1 MTLERVKPP
10 NVLFYFMNSTT
21 KPSYY
26 QVGGSLTNN
35 APNYVKRQADD
46 DLYNRL
52 KAGEFCYVLNSR
64 QMGKSSLQVRT
75 IQRLT
80 NEGIACAAIDIS
92 EIGNRG
98 VTPEQWYA
106 GLLRILENNFNLS
119 DIVNVRTW
127 WRDRNFLT
135 PVQRLSE
142 FIETVL
148 LPNISRNIVIF
159 IDEIDS
165 ILALDFPADDFLA
178 LIRSCYNKRANNSEF
193 DRLTWALLG
202 VASPT
207 DLCREQNASSNTPF
221 NIGKAIELTG
231 FDETEAQPLAAGLA
245 DLTDSSQEVLRE
257 VLYWTGGQ
265 PFLTQK
271 LCKLLLENPQLM
283 PNLPPPAPPCQG
295 GEKEPGAPC
304 QGGEN
309 PAAPCQGGENPA
321 APCQGGEK
329 DSAAPCQGG
338 EKDQINTSKEW
349 VEKVVRLK
357 IVENWE
363 TQDVPEHLSTIR
375 DRLFKENQR
384 IVRRLGLYQQI
395 LEQAEIVPDG
405 SAEQMELRLSGLIV
419 KRGEKLTISNPIYE
433 AVFNKELIEQKL
445 EKLSPYSEAIKLW
458 LNSSCEDDSQLLR
471 GDDLQSALV
480 WAAGK
485 SLRNEDF
492 QFLTASQKVILSE
505 QNQLLHLATLETK
518 KAVCDAG
525 KALMEAESAKQK
537 AKQWIGIGSAV
548 LAASLVGAIG
558 FSTLAYQRF
567 RLAQASIEIE
577 QNGSDALLLAVSQK
591 TENSEALS
599 EALLRAIASGK
610 KLKTLVENKHKL
622 EQYPATRPL
631 LALQIILDKISETQQ
646 INTSS
651 FPKKTINWQAHKGAV
666 TSVTFSPNRQI
677 LATGGIDDRVR
688 IWNLSG
694 QKIAEWKALQQSVN
708 MVNFSPNGDFLAT
721 AGRDSTVK
729 LWNLSGKNISQLKG
743 IKGSVTSISFS
754 PEGKLLAAAGIDS
767 NAAIWKLS
775 KLPKL
780 ISSSVQ
786 IPGHKGLVRS
796 VNFSPRGDFL
806 TTLDGQST
814 VRIWSL
820 SGKLKKILPLQAIGI
835 SFSPAPHQYRFAT
848 VTLNGK
854 VGLWN
859 LSEKALVKEFQT
871 LHFDAKSISF
881 SPDGERL
888 ATVGIDKTVRLW
900 NLAGR
905 QVAQFEFEENVVSVS
920 WSGDGKQIAVAG
932 SNGTVWLRQVEGLEE
947 LLKQSC
953 NFFIS
958 QPKYFTRFSTLCK

>member
-1 MTLERVKPP
+1 MD
-10 NVLFYFMNSTT
+10 YTT

-46 DLYNRL
+46 DLYNGL

-75 IQRLT
+75 IQRLR

-148 LPNISRNIVIF
+148 LPNISSNIVIF

-245 DLTDSSQEVLRE
+245 EFTDSPNQVLRE

-271 LCKLLLENPQLM
+271 LCKLLLENAELI
-283 PNLPPPAPPCQG
+283 PNLPQG
-295 GEKEPGAPC
+295 GHGGTAPTF
-304 QGGEN
+304 GGKDTIQN
-309 PAAPCQGGENPA
+309 PQ
-321 APCQGGEK
+321 
-329 DSAAPCQGG
+329 
-338 EKDQINTSKEW
+338 EW

-363 TQDVPEHLSTIR
+363 SQDVPEHLSTIR

-395 LEQAEIVPDG
+395 LEQTEIVPDG

-433 AVFNKELIEQKL
+433 AVFNKKLIEEKL
-445 EKLSPYSEAIKLW
+445 EKLSPYSEAIKVW

-492 QFLTASQKVILSE
+492 QFLTASQKVILSD

-518 KAVCDAG
+518 KAVCDAE
-525 KALMEAESAKQK
+525 KALSEADSAKQK

-548 LAASLVGAIG
+548 LAASLLAAIG

-567 RLAQASIEIE
+567 KLAQASIEIE

-591 TENSEALS
+591 TENTEALS

-610 KLKTLVENKHKL
+610 KLRTLVQNKPKL

-646 INTSS
+646 IKASLSPPRKIT
-651 FPKKTINWQAHKGAV
+651 WQAHKNAV
-666 TSVTFSPNRQI
+666 TSVNFSPNRQI
-677 LATGGIDDRVR
+677 LATAGIDDRVR
-688 IWNLSG
+688 IWNFSG
-694 QKIAEWKALQQSVN
+694 QKIAEWKAFQQSVN
-708 MVNFSPNGDFLAT
+708 MVNFSPNGKFLAT

-729 LWNLSGKNISQLKG
+729 IWNLSGKNIATLKG

-767 NAAIWKLS
+767 YAAIWQLS
-775 KLPKL
+775 KQPQLVSPSQKL
-780 ISSSVQ
+780 
-786 IPGHKGLVRS
+786 PGHNGLVRS
-796 VNFSPRGDFL
+796 VNFSPNGDFI
-806 TTLDGQST
+806 TTLDGKST
-814 VRIWSL
+814 VRLWNL
-820 SGKLKKILPLQAIGI
+820 SGKLKKTLPIQAIGI
-835 SFSPAPHQYRFAT
+835 SFTPAQHQYRFAT

-859 LSEKALVKEFQT
+859 LSEKELVKEFQT

-920 WSGDGKQIAVAG
+920 WSRDGKQIAVAG

-953 NFFIS
+953 NFFAT
-958 QPKYFTRFSTLCK
+958 QPKYFTRVSTICK

>member
-1 MTLERVKPP
+1 MCSSGLNRRSSLYSSGF
-10 NVLFYFMNSTT
+10 NRRIIYMNFTA

-46 DLYNRL
+46 DFYNGL

-75 IQRLT
+75 IQRLRS
-80 NEGIACAAIDIS
+80 EGIACAAIDIS

-119 DIVNVRTW
+119 DVVNVRTW

-148 LPNISRNIVIF
+148 LANISTNIVIF

-207 DLCREQNASSNTPF
+207 DLCRDKNVSSNTPF

-245 DLTDSSQEVLRE
+245 EMTDKSGEVLRE

-271 LCKLLLENPQLM
+271 LCKLLFENS
-283 PNLPPPAPPCQG
+283 PPPAPPCQG
-295 GEKEPGAPC
+295 GE
-304 QGGEN
+304 QDRIQN
-309 PAAPCQGGENPA
+309 PR
-321 APCQGGEK
+321 
-329 DSAAPCQGG
+329 
-338 EKDQINTSKEW
+338 EW
-349 VEKVVRLK
+349 VEEVVRLK
-357 IVENWE
+357 IVESWE
-363 TQDVPEHLSTIR
+363 SQDVPEHLSTIR
-375 DRLFKENQR
+375 DRLFRENQR
-384 IVRRLGLYQQI
+384 IIRRLGFYQQI
-395 LEQAEIVPDG
+395 LEQVEIVPDG

-419 KRGEKLTISNPIYE
+419 KRRENLTISNPIYE
-433 AVFNKELIEQKL
+433 AVFNKELIAQKL
-445 EKLSPYSEAIKLW
+445 EKLSPYSEAIKVW
-458 LNSSCEDDSQLLR
+458 LNSNSQDDSQLLR

-480 WAAGK
+480 WAADK

-492 QFLTASQKVILSE
+492 QFLTASQKLILSD
-505 QNQLLHLATLETK
+505 QNQLLLSATLETK
-518 KAVCDAG
+518 KAVGDAA
-525 KALMEAESAKQK
+525 KALTEADAAKQK

-548 LAASLVGAIG
+548 LVGSLIGAIG

-567 RLAQASIEIE
+567 KLAQASIEIE

-599 EALLRAIASGK
+599 EALLKAIASGK
-610 KLKTLVENKHKL
+610 RLKTLVENKPHL

-631 LALQIILDKISETQQ
+631 LALQVILDKISKKQQ
-646 INTSS
+646 IRTSLL
-651 FPKKTINWQAHKGAV
+651 PKTKMNWQAHVGAV
-666 TSVTFSPNRQI
+666 TSATFSPTKQI
-677 LATGGIDDRVR
+677 LATAGIDDRVR
-688 IWNLSG
+688 IWNFSG
-694 QKIAEWKALQQSVN
+694 RKIADWKALQQSVN
-708 MVNFSPNGDFLAT
+708 MVSFSPDGKLLAT
-721 AGRDSTVK
+721 AGRDGTVK
-729 LWNLSGKNISQLKG
+729 FWNLLGKNIFQLKA
-743 IKGSVTSISFS
+743 IEGSVTSISFS
-754 PEGKLLAAAGIDS
+754 SEGKLFAAAGIDS
-767 NAAIWKLS
+767 NAAIWNLENLPKQILFS
-775 KLPKL
+775 VKLP
-780 ISSSVQ
+780 
-786 IPGHKGLVRS
+786 GHNGLVKS
-796 VNFSPRGDFL
+796 VNFSPSSNFL
-806 TTLDGQST
+806 TTLDGKST
-814 VRIWSL
+814 VRIWNI
-820 SGKLKKILPLQAIGI
+820 SGKLEKTLAVQAIGI
-835 SFSPAPHQYRFAT
+835 SFSPDKQQYRFAT

-859 LSEKALVKEFQT
+859 LSKQELVNEFET
-871 LHFDAKSISF
+871 LHLDAKSISF
-881 SPDGERL
+881 SPDGDRL

-905 QVAQFEFEENVVSVS
+905 QVAQFEFEENVVSVG

-932 SNGTVWLRQVEGLEE
+932 SNGTIWLRQVEGLAE

-953 NFFIS
+953 NFLGS
-958 QPKYFTRFSTLCK
+958 KPEYLSRVSTICR

>member
-1 MTLERVKPP
+1 
-10 NVLFYFMNSTT
+10 MNFTT

-46 DLYNRL
+46 DLYNGL

-75 IQRLT
+75 IQRLR

-148 LPNISRNIVIF
+148 LPNISSNIVIF

-245 DLTDSSQEVLRE
+245 ELTDSPNQVLRE

-271 LCKLLLENPQLM
+271 LCKLLLENPQLI

-295 GEKEPGAPC
+295 GEKDAATRDQRGEEDAATSC
-304 QGGEN
+304 QE
-309 PAAPCQGGENPA
+309 E
-321 APCQGGEK
+321 EK
-329 DSAAPCQGG
+329 D
-338 EKDQINTSKEW
+338 KINTSKEW

-395 LEQAEIVPDG
+395 LEQTEIIPDG

-419 KRGEKLTISNPIYE
+419 KRGEKLTISNPIYQ
-433 AVFNKELIEQKL
+433 AVFNKELIEEKL

-492 QFLTASQKVILSE
+492 QFLTASQKVILSD

-518 KAVCDAG
+518 KAVCDAE
-525 KALMEAESAKQK
+525 KAWSEADSAKQK

-548 LAASLVGAIG
+548 LAASLVAAIG

-567 RLAQASIEIE
+567 KLAQASIEIE

-591 TENSEALS
+591 TESTEALS

-610 KLKTLVENKHKL
+610 KLKTLVKNQPRL
-622 EQYPATRPL
+622 EQYPATIPL
-631 LALQIILDKISETQQ
+631 LALQVILDKISEKEQ
-646 INTSS
+646 IKPSS
-651 FPKKTINWQAHKGAV
+651 LPPQIKMKWQAHIGAV
-666 TSVTFSPNRQI
+666 TSVNFSPTHQV
-677 LATGGIDDRVR
+677 LVSAGIDDSVR
-688 IWNLSG
+688 IWNFSG
-694 QKIAEWKALQQSVN
+694 QKIVEWKAGQQSVN
-708 MVNFSPNGDFLAT
+708 MVNFSPNGKFLAT

-729 LWNLSGKNISQLKG
+729 IWNLSGKNISTFKG
-743 IKGSVTSISFS
+743 IQGSVTSISFS
-754 PEGKLLAAAGIDS
+754 PDGLLLAAAGIDS

-775 KLPKL
+775 KLPKS
-780 ISSSVQ
+780 ISSSVVKL
-786 IPGHKGLVRS
+786 PGHNGLVRS
-796 VNFSPRGDFL
+796 VNFSPNGDFI
-806 TTLDGQST
+806 TTLDGNST
-814 VRIWSL
+814 VRIWNL
-820 SGKLKKILPLQAIGI
+820 SGKLKKTLPLQAIGL
-835 SFSPAPHQYRFAT
+835 SFTAAPHQYRFAT

-859 LSEKALVKEFQT
+859 LSEKELVKEFQT
-871 LHFDAKSISF
+871 LHLDAKSISF

-920 WSGDGKQIAVAG
+920 WSRDGKQIAVAG

-953 NFFIS
+953 NFFTT
-958 QPKYFTRFSTLCK
+958 QPKYFTRVSTLCK

>member
-1 MTLERVKPP
+1 
-10 NVLFYFMNSTT
+10 MNANT

-46 DLYNRL
+46 DFYNGL

-75 IQRLT
+75 IQRLRRD
-80 NEGIACAAIDIS
+80 GIACAAIDIS

-148 LPNISRNIVIF
+148 LANISTNIVIF

-207 DLCREQNASSNTPF
+207 DLCRDRNISSNTPF
-221 NIGKAIELTG
+221 NIGRAIELTG

-245 DLTDSSQEVLRE
+245 ELTDRSGEVLKE

-271 LCKLLLENPQLM
+271 LCKLLFENAALIENP
-283 PNLPPPAPPCQG
+283 
-295 GEKEPGAPC
+295 K
-304 QGGEN
+304 
-309 PAAPCQGGENPA
+309 
-321 APCQGGEK
+321 
-329 DSAAPCQGG
+329 
-338 EKDQINTSKEW
+338 TW

-363 TQDVPEHLSTIR
+363 SQDVPEHLSTIR
-375 DRLFKENQR
+375 DRLFRENQR

-395 LEQAEIVPDG
+395 LEQVEIVPDG

-419 KRGEKLTISNPIYE
+419 KRRENLTISNPIYE
-433 AVFNKELIEQKL
+433 AVFNQKLIEQKL
-445 EKLSPYSEAIKLW
+445 EKLSPYSEAIKVW
-458 LNSSCEDDSQLLR
+458 LHSNSEDDSQLLR
-471 GDDLQSALV
+471 GEVLQSALV
-480 WAAGK
+480 WAADK

-492 QFLTASQKVILSE
+492 HFLTASQKLILSD
-505 QNQLLHLATLETK
+505 QNQLLLAATRETK
-518 KAVCDAG
+518 KAVGDAA
-525 KALMEAESAKQK
+525 KALTEANAAKQK

-548 LAASLVGAIG
+548 LVGSLIGAIG

-567 RLAQASIEIE
+567 KLAQASIEIE

-591 TENSEALS
+591 TENGETLS

-610 KLKTLVENKHKL
+610 RLKTLVENKPHL

-631 LALQIILDKISETQQ
+631 LALQVILDKITEKQQ
-646 INTSS
+646 IKASS
-651 FPKKTINWQAHKGAV
+651 LSQIKLNWQAHAGAV
-666 TSVTFSPNRQI
+666 TSVNFRPDSQI
-677 LATGGIDDRVR
+677 LATAGIDDRVR
-688 IWNLSG
+688 LWNFSG

-708 MVNFSPNGDFLAT
+708 MVSFSPDGKFLAT

-729 LWNLSGKNISQLKG
+729 LWNLSGKNIAKFKG
-743 IKGSVTSISFS
+743 IQGSVTSISFS
-754 PEGKLLAAAGIDS
+754 PEGKFLAVAGIDGS
-767 NAAIWKLS
+767 AAIWNLS
-775 KLPKL
+775 KLPKV
-780 ISSSVQ
+780 ISSSVKL
-786 IPGHKGLVRS
+786 PGHNGLVRS
-796 VNFSPRGDFL
+796 VNFSPSGDYL
-806 TTLDGQST
+806 TTLDGKST
-814 VRIWSL
+814 VRIWNL
-820 SGKLKKILPLQAIGI
+820 SGQLEKTLPVQAIGI
-835 SFSPAPHQYRFAT
+835 SFSPAQQQYRFAT

-859 LSEKALVKEFQT
+859 LSEKKLVSEFET
-871 LHFDAKSISF
+871 LHLDAKSISF

-905 QVAQFEFEENVVSVS
+905 QVAQFEFEENVVSVG
-920 WSGDGKQIAVAG
+920 WSRDGKQIAVAG

-953 NFFIS
+953 NFLS
-958 QPKYFTRFSTLCK
+958 SKPEYLSRVSTICK

>member
-1 MTLERVKPP
+1 
-10 NVLFYFMNSTT
+10 MNFTA

-46 DLYNRL
+46 DFYNGL

-75 IQRLT
+75 IQRLR
-80 NEGIACAAIDIS
+80 NEG
-92 EIGNRG
+92 
-98 VTPEQWYA
+98 PEQWYA

-148 LPNISRNIVIF
+148 LANISTNIVIF

-165 ILALDFPADDFLA
+165 ILALDFPADDFLS

-207 DLCREQNASSNTPF
+207 DLCRDKNLGSNTPF
-221 NIGKAIELTG
+221 NIGRAIELTG
-231 FDETEAQPLAAGLA
+231 FDETEAEPLAAGLA
-245 DLTDSSQEVLRE
+245 ELTDRSGEVLRE

-271 LCKLLLENPQLM
+271 LCKLLFENA
-283 PNLPPPAPPCQG
+283 PPPAPPCQG
-295 GEKEPGAPC
+295 GE
-304 QGGEN
+304 QDRIQN
-309 PAAPCQGGENPA
+309 PR
-321 APCQGGEK
+321 
-329 DSAAPCQGG
+329 
-338 EKDQINTSKEW
+338 EW

-363 TQDVPEHLSTIR
+363 SQDVPEHLSTIR
-375 DRLFKENQR
+375 DRLFRENQR
-384 IVRRLGLYQQI
+384 IIRRLGLYQQI
-395 LEQAEIVPDG
+395 LQQVETVADG

-419 KRGEKLTISNPIYE
+419 KRREKLTISNPIYQ
-433 AVFNKELIEQKL
+433 AVFNEDLIARKL
-445 EKLSPYSEAIKLW
+445 EKLSPYSEAIKVW
-458 LNSSCEDDSQLLR
+458 LNSNSQDDSQLLR

-480 WAAGK
+480 WAADK

-492 QFLTASQKVILSE
+492 QFLTASQKLILTD
-505 QNQLLHLATLETK
+505 QNQLLHSATLETQ
-518 KAVCDAG
+518 KAARDAET
-525 KALMEAESAKQK
+525 ALSEAGAAKQK

-548 LAASLVGAIG
+548 LAGSLIGAIG

-567 RLAQASIEIE
+567 KLAQASIEIE

-591 TENSEALS
+591 NENSEALS

-610 KLKTLVENKHKL
+610 NLRTLVENKQHL

-631 LALQIILDKISETQQ
+631 LALQVILDKISNKQQ
-646 INTSS
+646 IKAPSL
-651 FPKKTINWQAHKGAV
+651 PPRKMNWQAHTGAV
-666 TSVTFSPNRQI
+666 TSISFSRDGKT
-677 LATGGIDDRVR
+677 LATAGIDDRVR
-688 IWNLSG
+688 IWNFYG
-694 QKIAEWKALQQSVN
+694 QKVAEWKALQQSVN
-708 MVNFSPNGDFLAT
+708 MVSFSPDGKFLAT

-729 LWNLSGKNISQLKG
+729 FWNLSGKKISQLKG
-743 IKGSVTSISFS
+743 IEGSVNSISFS
-754 PEGKLLAAAGIDS
+754 PERKLFAAAGIDS
-767 NAAIWKLS
+767 SSVIWDLS
-775 KLPKL
+775 KPSKL
-780 ISSSVQ
+780 TSSSVKL
-786 IPGHKGLVRS
+786 PGHNGLVRN
-796 VNFSPRGDFL
+796 VNFSPSGNFL
-806 TTLDGQST
+806 TTLDGKST
-814 VRIWSL
+814 VRVWDL
-820 SGKLKKILPLQAIGI
+820 SGQLEKTLPVQVIGI
-835 SFSPAPHQYRFAT
+835 SFSPAQQQYRFAT

-859 LSEKALVKEFQT
+859 LSEKELVSEFET
-871 LHFDAKSISF
+871 LHLDAKSISF

-905 QVAQFEFEENVVSVS
+905 QVAQFEFEENVVSVG

-953 NFFIS
+953 DFLS
-958 QPKYFTRFSTLCK
+958 SKPEYLRRVSTICK

>member
-1 MTLERVKPP
+1 
-10 NVLFYFMNSTT
+10 MNFTT

-46 DLYNRL
+46 DLYNGL

-75 IQRLT
+75 IQRLR

-148 LPNISRNIVIF
+148 LPNIPSNIVIF

-245 DLTDSSQEVLRE
+245 EFTDSSHEVLRE

-283 PNLPPPAPPCQG
+283 PNLPPPA
-295 GEKEPGAPC
+295 APC
-304 QGGEN
+304 QGGK
-309 PAAPCQGGENPA
+309 
-321 APCQGGEK
+321 K
-329 DSAAPCQGG
+329 DR
-338 EKDQINTSKEW
+338 INTSKEW

-419 KRGEKLTISNPIYE
+419 KHGEKLTISNPIYE
-433 AVFNKELIEQKL
+433 AVFNQELIEEKL
-445 EKLSPYSEAIKLW
+445 EKLSPYSESIKLW
-458 LNSSCEDDSQLLR
+458 LNSRCEDNSQLLR

-492 QFLTASQKVILSE
+492 QFLTASQKVILSD
-505 QNQLLHLATLETK
+505 QNQLLRSATLETK
-518 KAVCDAG
+518 KAVCDAE
-525 KALMEAESAKQK
+525 KALSEADSAKQK

-548 LAASLVGAIG
+548 LAASLLVAIG

-567 RLAQASIEIE
+567 KLAQASIEIE

-610 KLKTLVENKHKL
+610 KLKTLVRNQHKL

-631 LALQIILDKISETQQ
+631 LALQIILDKISEAHEIKASLMPQRK
-646 INTSS
+646 ISW
-651 FPKKTINWQAHKGAV
+651 KGHKGAV
-666 TSVTFSPNRQI
+666 TSINFSPTREI
-677 LATGGIDDRVR
+677 LATAGIDDRVR
-688 IWNLSG
+688 IWNFSG

-708 MVNFSPNGDFLAT
+708 MVNFSPNGKFLAT

-729 LWNLSGKNISQLKG
+729 IWNLSGKNISTLKG

-754 PEGKLLAAAGIDS
+754 PEGKLLAGAGIDS
-767 NAAIWKLS
+767 YAAIWDLS
-775 KLPKL
+775 KLPQLVSPSVKL
-780 ISSSVQ
+780 
-786 IPGHKGLVRS
+786 PGHNGLVRS
-796 VNFSPRGDFL
+796 VNFSPSGNFL
-806 TTLDGQST
+806 TTLDGNSK
-814 VRIWSL
+814 VRIWDL
-820 SGKLKKILPLQAIGI
+820 SGKLEKTLPVQAIGL
-835 SFSPAPHQYRFAT
+835 SFTPAQHQYRFAT

-859 LSEKALVKEFQT
+859 LSEKELVKEFQT
-871 LHFDAKSISF
+871 LHLDAKSISF

-920 WSGDGKQIAVAG
+920 WSRDGKQIAIAG

-953 NFFIS
+953 NFFTT
-958 QPKYFTRFSTLCK
+958 QPKYFTRVSTICK

>member
-1 MTLERVKPP
+1 VGLRLTLERFKPP
-10 NVLFYFMNSTT
+10 NVIFYFMNFTT

-148 LPNISRNIVIF
+148 LPNISSNIVIF

-178 LIRSCYNKRANNSEF
+178 LIRSCYNKRANNSQF

-245 DLTDSSQEVLRE
+245 ELTDSSQEVLRE

-283 PNLPPPAPPCQG
+283 PNLPPPA
-295 GEKEPGAPC
+295 APC
-304 QGGEN
+304 QE
-309 PAAPCQGGENPA
+309 
-321 APCQGGEK
+321 GEK
-329 DSAAPCQGG
+329 D
-338 EKDQINTSKEW
+338 KINTSKEW

-419 KRGEKLTISNPIYE
+419 KRRERLTISNPIYE

-445 EKLSPYSEAIKLW
+445 EKLSPYSKAIKLW

-518 KAVCDAG
+518 KAVCDAQ

-631 LALQIILDKISETQQ
+631 LALQIILDKISETQP
-646 INTSS
+646 IKASS
-651 FPKKTINWQAHKGAV
+651 LPQTQINWQAHKGAV
-666 TSVTFSPNRQI
+666 TSVSFSPNRQI
-677 LATGGIDDRVR
+677 LATAGIDDRVR
-688 IWNLSG
+688 IWNFSG
-694 QKIAEWKALQQSVN
+694 EKIAEWKALQQSVN
-708 MVNFSPNGDFLAT
+708 MVNFSPNGKFLAT

-729 LWNLSGKNISQLKG
+729 LWDLSGKNFSQLKG
-743 IKGSVTSISFS
+743 IQGSVTSISFS

-780 ISSSVQ
+780 ILSSVQ

-814 VRIWSL
+814 VRIWNL

-835 SFSPAPHQYRFAT
+835 SFSPAAHQYRFAT

-859 LSEKALVKEFQT
+859 LSEKELVKEFQT

-958 QPKYFTRFSTLCK
+958 QPKYFTRIATLCK

>member
-1 MTLERVKPP
+1 LTLERFQPL
-10 NVLFYFMNSTT
+10 NVLFYFMNFTT

-75 IQRLT
+75 IQRLR

-148 LPNISRNIVIF
+148 LPNISSNIVIF

-178 LIRSCYNKRANNSEF
+178 LIRSCYNKRANNSQF
-193 DRLTWALLG
+193 DRLAWALLG

-245 DLTDSSQEVLRE
+245 ELIDSSHEVLRE

-295 GEKEPGAPC
+295 GEKEPGV
-304 QGGEN
+304 
-309 PAAPCQGGENPA
+309 
-321 APCQGGEK
+321 PCQGGEK
-329 DSAAPCQGG
+329 EPGVPCQGGEKEPAAPFQGG

-433 AVFNKELIEQKL
+433 AVFNKELIEDKL

-492 QFLTASQKVILSE
+492 QFLTASQKVILSD

-518 KAVCDAG
+518 KAVCDAE
-525 KALMEAESAKQK
+525 KALMEANSAKQK

-599 EALLRAIASGK
+599 EALLRALASGK

-631 LALQIILDKISETQQ
+631 LALQIILDKISKKQQ
-646 INTSS
+646 IKALSIPQTQ
-651 FPKKTINWQAHKGAV
+651 INWQAHKGAV
-666 TSVTFSPNRQI
+666 TSVSFSPNRQI
-677 LATGGIDDRVR
+677 LATAGIDDRVR

-708 MVNFSPNGDFLAT
+708 MVNFSPNGNFLAT

-743 IKGSVTSISFS
+743 IQGSVTSISFS

-767 NAAIWKLS
+767 YAAIWNLS

-786 IPGHKGLVRS
+786 IPGHNGVVRS

-814 VRIWSL
+814 VRIWNL

-958 QPKYFTRFSTLCK
+958 QPKYFTRVSTLCNYSLSQ

>member
-1 MTLERVKPP
+1 
-10 NVLFYFMNSTT
+10 MNFTA

-46 DLYNRL
+46 DFYNGL

-75 IQRLT
+75 IQRLR

-148 LPNISRNIVIF
+148 LANISTNIVIF

-207 DLCREQNASSNTPF
+207 DLCRDKNLASNTPF
-221 NIGKAIELTG
+221 NIGRAIELTG

-245 DLTDSSQEVLRE
+245 ELTDRSAEVLRE

-265 PFLTQK
+265 PFLSQK
-271 LCKLLLENPQLM
+271 LCKLLFENSALIQ
-283 PNLPPPAPPCQG
+283 
-295 GEKEPGAPC
+295 
-304 QGGEN
+304 N
-309 PAAPCQGGENPA
+309 P
-321 APCQGGEK
+321 
-329 DSAAPCQGG
+329 
-338 EKDQINTSKEW
+338 KEW
-349 VEKVVRLK
+349 VEEVVRLK

-363 TQDVPEHLSTIR
+363 SQDVPEHLSTIR
-375 DRLFKENQR
+375 DRLFRENQR

-395 LEQAEIVPDG
+395 LQQIEIVPDG

-419 KRGEKLTISNPIYE
+419 KCREKLTISNPIYQ
-433 AVFNKELIEQKL
+433 AVFNKDLIAKNL
-445 EKLSPYSEAIKLW
+445 EKLLPYSEAIKVW
-458 LNSSCEDDSQLLR
+458 LNSNSQDDSQLLR
-471 GDDLQSALV
+471 GEDLQSALV
-480 WAAGK
+480 WAADK

-492 QFLTASQKVILSE
+492 QFLTASQKLILSD
-505 QNQLLHLATLETK
+505 QNQLLLAAKLETQ
-518 KAVCDAG
+518 KATRDAET
-525 KALMEAESAKQK
+525 ALSEAGAAKQK
-537 AKQWIGIGSAV
+537 AQQWIGIGSAV
-548 LAASLVGAIG
+548 LAGSLIGAIG

-567 RLAQASIEIE
+567 KLAQASIEIE

-591 TENSEALS
+591 NESSEALS

-610 KLKTLVENKHKL
+610 KLRTLVENKQHL

-631 LALQIILDKISETQQ
+631 LALQVILDEISKKQQ
-646 INTSS
+646 IKAPSL
-651 FPKKTINWQAHKGAV
+651 PPRKMNWQAHTGAV
-666 TSVTFSPNRQI
+666 TSICFSPDGKI
-677 LATGGIDDRVR
+677 LATAGIDDRVR
-688 IWNLSG
+688 IWNFYG

-708 MVNFSPNGDFLAT
+708 MVSFSPDGKFLAT
-721 AGRDSTVK
+721 AGSDSTVK
-729 LWNLSGKNISQLKG
+729 FWNLSGKNISQLKG
-743 IKGSVTSISFS
+743 IEGSVNSISFS
-754 PEGKLLAAAGIDS
+754 PKEKLFAAAGIDS
-767 NAAIWKLS
+767 SSAIWNLS
-775 KLPKL
+775 KPSKL
-780 ISSSVQ
+780 ISSSVKL
-786 IPGHKGLVRS
+786 PGHNGLVRS
-796 VNFSPRGDFL
+796 VNFSPSGDFL
-806 TTLDGQST
+806 TTLDGKST
-814 VRIWSL
+814 VRVWDL
-820 SGKLKKILPLQAIGI
+820 SGQLEKTLPVQAIGI
-835 SFSPAPHQYRFAT
+835 SFSPDRQQYRFAT

-859 LSEKALVKEFQT
+859 LSAKELVSEFET
-871 LHFDAKSISF
+871 LHLDAKLISF

-905 QVAQFEFEENVVSVS
+905 PVAQFTFEENVVSVG

-953 NFFIS
+953 DFLS
-958 QPKYFTRFSTLCK
+958 SKPEYLRRVSTICK

>member
-1 MTLERVKPP
+1 
-10 NVLFYFMNSTT
+10 MNFTT
-21 KPSYY
+21 KASYY

-148 LPNISRNIVIF
+148 LPNISSNIVIF

-207 DLCREQNASSNTPF
+207 DLCREQNASTNTPF

-245 DLTDSSQEVLRE
+245 ELTDSSQEVLRE

-283 PNLPPPAPPCQG
+283 PNLPPPGQG
-295 GEKEPGAPC
+295 GEKEPGV
-304 QGGEN
+304 
-309 PAAPCQGGENPA
+309 
-321 APCQGGEK
+321 PCQGGEK
-329 DSAAPCQGG
+329 D
-338 EKDQINTSKEW
+338 KINTSKEW

-419 KRGEKLTISNPIYE
+419 KRGEKLTISNPIYQ
-433 AVFNKELIEQKL
+433 AVFNKELIEEKL

-492 QFLTASQKVILSE
+492 QFLTASQKVILSH

-518 KAVCDAG
+518 KAVCDAE

-631 LALQIILDKISETQQ
+631 LALQIILDKISQKQQ
-646 INTSS
+646 IKASS
-651 FPKKTINWQAHKGAV
+651 LPQTQINWQAHKGAV
-666 TSVTFSPNRQI
+666 TSVTFSQNRQI
-677 LATGGIDDRVR
+677 LATAGIDDKVR
-688 IWNLSG
+688 IWNFSG
-694 QKIAEWKALQQSVN
+694 QKIAEWKTLQQSVN
-708 MVNFSPNGDFLAT
+708 MVNFSPNGNFLAT

-729 LWNLSGKNISQLKG
+729 LWNLSGKHFSQ
-743 IKGSVTSISFS
+743 
-754 PEGKLLAAAGIDS
+754 
-767 NAAIWKLS
+767 
-775 KLPKL
+775 
-780 ISSSVQ
+780 
-786 IPGHKGLVRS
+786 
-796 VNFSPRGDFL
+796 
-806 TTLDGQST
+806 
-814 VRIWSL
+814 
-820 SGKLKKILPLQAIGI
+820 
-835 SFSPAPHQYRFAT
+835 
-848 VTLNGK
+848 
-854 VGLWN
+854 
-859 LSEKALVKEFQT
+859 
-871 LHFDAKSISF
+871 
-881 SPDGERL
+881 
-888 ATVGIDKTVRLW
+888 
-900 NLAGR
+900 
-905 QVAQFEFEENVVSVS
+905 
-920 WSGDGKQIAVAG
+920 
-932 SNGTVWLRQVEGLEE
+932 
-947 LLKQSC
+947 
-953 NFFIS
+953 
-958 QPKYFTRFSTLCK
+958 

>member
-1 MTLERVKPP
+1 M
-10 NVLFYFMNSTT
+10 STNP

-46 DLYNRL
+46 DFYNGL

-75 IQRLT
+75 IQRLRH
-80 NEGIACAAIDIS
+80 EGIACAAIDIS

-119 DIVNVRTW
+119 DVVNVRTW

-142 FIETVL
+142 FIETIL
-148 LPNISRNIVIF
+148 LANISTNIVIF

-165 ILALDFPADDFLA
+165 ILALDFPADDFFA

-202 VASPT
+202 VASPA

-221 NIGKAIELTG
+221 NIGRAIELTG

-245 DLTDSSQEVLRE
+245 EITDKSGEVLRE

-271 LCKLLLENPQLM
+271 LCKLLFENA
-283 PNLPPPAPPCQG
+283 PPPAPPCQG
-295 GEKEPGAPC
+295 GE
-304 QGGEN
+304 QYRIQN
-309 PAAPCQGGENPA
+309 PR
-321 APCQGGEK
+321 
-329 DSAAPCQGG
+329 
-338 EKDQINTSKEW
+338 EW
-349 VEKVVRLK
+349 VEEVVRLK

-363 TQDVPEHLSTIR
+363 SQDVPEHLSTIR
-375 DRLFKENQR
+375 DRLFRENQR
-384 IVRRLGLYQQI
+384 IIRRLGLYQQI
-395 LEQAEIVPDG
+395 LQQVEIVPDG
-405 SAEQMELRLSGLIV
+405 SAEQMELRLTGLIV
-419 KRGEKLTISNPIYE
+419 KRREKLTISNPIYE
-433 AVFNKELIEQKL
+433 AVFNQNLIAQKL
-445 EKLSPYSEAIKLW
+445 QKLSPYSEALKVW
-458 LNSSCEDDSQLLR
+458 LHSNSEDDSQLLR

-480 WAAGK
+480 WAADK

-492 QFLTASQKVILSE
+492 QFLTASQKLILSD
-505 QNQLLHLATLETK
+505 QNQLLLAATRETK
-518 KAVCDAG
+518 KAASDAET
-525 KALMEAESAKQK
+525 AWSEAGAAKQK

-567 RLAQASIEIE
+567 KLAQASIEIE

-591 TENSEALS
+591 NENGEALS

-610 KLKTLVENKHKL
+610 RLKTLVENKPHL

-631 LALQIILDKISETQQ
+631 LALQVIFDKISGKQQ
-646 INTSS
+646 TKASS
-651 FPKKTINWQAHKGAV
+651 ISPKKLKWQAHTGAV
-666 TSVTFSPNRQI
+666 TSVSFSPERQI
-677 LATGGIDDRVR
+677 LATAGIDDRVR
-688 IWNLSG
+688 IWNFSG
-694 QKIAEWKALQQSVN
+694 NKIAEWKALQQSVN
-708 MVNFSPNGDFLAT
+708 MVSFSPDGKFLAT
-721 AGRDSTVK
+721 AGRESTVK
-729 LWNLSGKNISQLKG
+729 LWNLSGKLISKFKG

-754 PEGKLLAAAGIDS
+754 SEGKWLAAAGIDGS
-767 NAAIWKLS
+767 AAICNLS
-775 KLPKL
+775 KLPKI
-780 ISSSVQ
+780 ISSSVKL
-786 IPGHKGLVRS
+786 PGHNGLVRS
-796 VNFSPRGDFL
+796 VNFSPKGEFL
-806 TTLDGQST
+806 TTLDSQST
-814 VRIWSL
+814 VRIWNL
-820 SGKLKKILPLQAIGI
+820 SGQQEKTLPVQAIGI
-835 SFSPAPHQYRFAT
+835 SFSPAPQQYRFAT

-859 LSEKALVKEFQT
+859 LSEKELVSEFET
-871 LHFDAKSISF
+871 LHLDAKSISF

-900 NLAGR
+900 NLTGR
-905 QVAQFEFEENVVSVS
+905 QVAQFEFEENVVSVG
-920 WSGDGKQIAVAG
+920 WSRDGKQIAVAG

-953 NFFIS
+953 NFLSS
-958 QPKYFTRFSTLCK
+958 QPEYLSRVSTICK

>member
-1 MTLERVKPP
+1 LTLERFKPP
-10 NVLFYFMNSTT
+10 NVLFYFMNFTT

-148 LPNISRNIVIF
+148 LPNISSNIVIF

-245 DLTDSSQEVLRE
+245 ELTDSSQEVLRE

-283 PNLPPPAPPCQG
+283 PNLPPPAPPCF
-295 GEKEPGAPC
+295 
-304 QGGEN
+304 
-309 PAAPCQGGENPA
+309 
-321 APCQGGEK
+321 
-329 DSAAPCQGG
+329 GG

-349 VEKVVRLK
+349 VEKVVRSK

-419 KRGEKLTISNPIYE
+419 KRREKLTISNPIYE

-518 KAVCDAG
+518 KAVCDAE
-525 KALMEAESAKQK
+525 KALREAESAKQK

-622 EQYPATRPL
+622 EEYPATRPL

-646 INTSS
+646 IKASS
-651 FPKKTINWQAHKGAV
+651 LPQSQIIWQAHKGAV
-666 TSVTFSPNRQI
+666 TSVSFSPNRQF
-677 LATGGIDDRVR
+677 LATAGIDDQVR
-688 IWNLSG
+688 IWNFSG

-767 NAAIWKLS
+767 NAAIWQLS

-814 VRIWSL
+814 VRIWNL

-835 SFSPAPHQYRFAT
+835 SFSPAPHQHRFAT

-958 QPKYFTRFSTLCK
+958 QPKYFTRVSTLCK

>member
-1 MTLERVKPP
+1 
-10 NVLFYFMNSTT
+10 MNFTA

-46 DLYNRL
+46 DFYNGL

-75 IQRLT
+75 IQRLRS
-80 NEGIACAAIDIS
+80 EGIACAAIDIS

-148 LPNISRNIVIF
+148 LANISTNIVIF

-207 DLCREQNASSNTPF
+207 DLCRDKNLGSNTPF
-221 NIGKAIELTG
+221 NIGMAIELTG
-231 FDETEAQPLAAGLA
+231 FDETEAEPLAAGLA
-245 DLTDSSQEVLRE
+245 ELTDRSAEVLRE

-271 LCKLLLENPQLM
+271 LCKLLFENA
-283 PNLPPPAPPCQG
+283 PPPAPPCQG
-295 GEKEPGAPC
+295 GEQERIQNPFENAPPPAPPC
-304 QGGEN
+304 QGGEQERVNN
-309 PAAPCQGGENPA
+309 P
-321 APCQGGEK
+321 
-329 DSAAPCQGG
+329 
-338 EKDQINTSKEW
+338 KEW
-349 VEKVVRLK
+349 VEEVVRLK

-363 TQDVPEHLSTIR
+363 SQDVPEHLSTIR
-375 DRLFKENQR
+375 DRLFRENQR

-395 LEQAEIVPDG
+395 LQQVEIVPDG

-419 KRGEKLTISNPIYE
+419 KRREKLTISNPIYQ
-433 AVFNKELIEQKL
+433 AVFNQDLIAKNL
-445 EKLSPYSEAIKLW
+445 EKLLPYSEAIKVW
-458 LNSSCEDDSQLLR
+458 LNSNSQDDSQLLR
-471 GDDLQSALV
+471 GEDLQSALV
-480 WAAGK
+480 WATDK

-492 QFLTASQKVILSE
+492 QFLTASQKLILSD
-505 QNQLLHLATLETK
+505 QNQLLLAAKLETQ
-518 KAVCDAG
+518 KAARDAAT
-525 KALMEAESAKQK
+525 ALSEAGAAKQK
-537 AKQWIGIGSAV
+537 AQQWIGIGSAV
-548 LAASLVGAIG
+548 LAGSLIGAIG

-567 RLAQASIEIE
+567 KLAQASIEIE

-591 TENSEALS
+591 NENSEALS
-599 EALLRAIASGK
+599 EALLRAVASGK
-610 KLKTLVENKHKL
+610 RLRTLVENKQHL

-631 LALQIILDKISETQQ
+631 VALQVILDKISKQQQ
-646 INTSS
+646 I
-651 FPKKTINWQAHKGAV
+651 KTPSLPPRKMNWQAHTGAV
-666 TSVTFSPNRQI
+666 TSICMSPDGKI
-677 LATGGIDDRVR
+677 LATAGIDGRVR
-688 IWNLSG
+688 IWNFYG
-694 QKIAEWKALQQSVN
+694 QKVAEWKALQQSVN
-708 MVNFSPNGDFLAT
+708 MVSFSPDGKFLAT
-721 AGRDSTVK
+721 AGSDSTVK
-729 LWNLSGKNISQLKG
+729 FWNLSGKKISQLKG
-743 IKGSVTSISFS
+743 IEGSVNSISFS
-754 PEGKLLAAAGIDS
+754 PTEKLFAAAGIDS
-767 NAAIWKLS
+767 SSAIWNLS
-775 KLPKL
+775 KLSQS
-780 ISSSVQ
+780 ISSSVKL
-786 IPGHKGLVRS
+786 PGHNGLVRS
-796 VNFSPRGDFL
+796 VNFSPSGDFL
-806 TTLDGQST
+806 TTLDGKST
-814 VRIWSL
+814 VRVWDL
-820 SGKLKKILPLQAIGI
+820 SGQLKKTLPVQAIGI
-835 SFSPAPHQYRFAT
+835 SFSPDEQQYRFAT

-859 LSEKALVKEFQT
+859 LSTKELVSEFET
-871 LHFDAKSISF
+871 LHLDAKLISF

-905 QVAQFEFEENVVSVS
+905 PVAQFTFEENVVSVG

-953 NFFIS
+953 DFLSS
-958 QPKYFTRFSTLCK
+958 QPEYLRRVSTICK

>member
-1 MTLERVKPP
+1 
-10 NVLFYFMNSTT
+10 MNFTT

-46 DLYNRL
+46 DLYNGL

-75 IQRLT
+75 IQRLR

-148 LPNISRNIVIF
+148 LPNISSNIVIF

-207 DLCREQNASSNTPF
+207 DLCREQNASTNTPF

-245 DLTDSSQEVLRE
+245 ELTDSPHEVLRE

-271 LCKLLLENPQLM
+271 LCKLLLENPQLI
-283 PNLPPPAPPCQG
+283 PNLPPPA
-295 GEKEPGAPC
+295 APC
-304 QGGEN
+304 QRGEKDA
-309 PAAPCQGGENPA
+309 AAPCQE
-321 APCQGGEK
+321 GEK
-329 DSAAPCQGG
+329 D
-338 EKDQINTSKEW
+338 KINTSKEW

-375 DRLFKENQR
+375 DRLFKENPR

-419 KRGEKLTISNPIYE
+419 KRREKLTISNPIYE

-445 EKLSPYSEAIKLW
+445 ENLSPYSEAIKLW
-458 LNSSCEDDSQLLR
+458 LNSNCEDDSQLLR

-492 QFLTASQKVILSE
+492 QFLTASQKVILSD
-505 QNQLLHLATLETK
+505 QNQLLHSATLETQ
-518 KAVCDAG
+518 KAVCDAE
-525 KALMEAESAKQK
+525 KALMEADSAKQK
-537 AKQWIGIGSAV
+537 AKHWIGIGSAV

-567 RLAQASIEIE
+567 KLAQASIEIE

-591 TENSEALS
+591 TANTEALS
-599 EALLRAIASGK
+599 EALLRAIASGE
-610 KLKTLVENKHKL
+610 KLKTLVKNKPRL
-622 EQYPATRPL
+622 EQYPATIPL
-631 LALQIILDKISETQQ
+631 LALQVILDRISEKPP
-646 INTSS
+646 INASS
-651 FPKKTINWQAHKGAV
+651 LSQRKMNWQAHTGAV
-666 TSVTFSPNRQI
+666 TSVNFSPNRKI
-677 LATGGIDDRVR
+677 LVTAGIDDRVR
-688 IWNLSG
+688 IWNLFG
-694 QKIAEWKALQQSVN
+694 QKILEWKALQQSVN
-708 MVNFSPNGDFLAT
+708 MVNFSPNGNFLAT

-729 LWNLSGKNISQLKG
+729 LWNLSGKNISKFKG
-743 IKGSVTSISFS
+743 LEGSVTSISFS

-767 NAAIWKLS
+767 NAAIWNLSKLS
-775 KLPKL
+775 KS
-780 ISSSVQ
+780 ISSSVKL
-786 IPGHKGLVRS
+786 PGHNGLVRT
-796 VNFSPRGDFL
+796 VTFSPSGNFI
-806 TTLDGQST
+806 TTLDGNST
-814 VRIWSL
+814 VRIWNL
-820 SGKLKKILPLQAIGI
+820 SGQLKKTLPLQAIGI
-835 SFSPAPHQYRFAT
+835 GFSPAQHQHRFAT

-859 LSEKALVKEFQT
+859 LSRKELVNEFQT
-871 LHFDAKSISF
+871 LHLDAKSISF

-920 WSGDGKQIAVAG
+920 WRRDGKQIAVAG

-953 NFFIS
+953 NFFTT
-958 QPKYFTRFSTLCK
+958 QPKYFRRVSTICK

>member
-1 MTLERVKPP
+1 
-10 NVLFYFMNSTT
+10 MNFTT

-46 DLYNRL
+46 DFYNGL

-75 IQRLT
+75 IQRLR

-119 DIVNVRTW
+119 DVVNVRTW
-127 WRDRNFLT
+127 WRDRTFLA

-148 LPNISRNIVIF
+148 LANISSNIVIF

-207 DLCREQNASSNTPF
+207 DLCRDKNASINTPF

-245 DLTDSSQEVLRE
+245 ELTDSSQEVLRE

-271 LCKLLLENPQLM
+271 LCKLLLENSQLI
-283 PNLPPPAPPCQG
+283 PNLPQGAHGGTAPTF
-295 GEKEPGAPC
+295 
-304 QGGEN
+304 
-309 PAAPCQGGENPA
+309 
-321 APCQGGEK
+321 GGEK
-329 DSAAPCQGG
+329 DKIYTA
-338 EKDQINTSKEW
+338 KEW

-363 TQDVPEHLSTIR
+363 AQDVPEHLSTIR
-375 DRLFKENQR
+375 DRLFRENQR
-384 IVRRLGLYQQI
+384 IVRRLGLYKQI
-395 LEQAEIVPDG
+395 LEQVEIVPDG
-405 SAEQMELRLSGLIV
+405 SPEQMELRLSGLIV
-419 KRGEKLTISNPIYE
+419 KHGDKLTLSNPIYQ
-433 AVFNKELIEQKL
+433 AVFNKFLIEKDL
-445 EKLSPYSEAIKLW
+445 EKLSPYSEAIKAW
-458 LNSSCEDDSQLLR
+458 LNSHCQDDSQLLR
-471 GDDLQSALV
+471 GDDLHSALS
-480 WAAGK
+480 WAADK

-492 QFLTASQKVILSE
+492 QFLTASQKLILSH
-505 QNQLLHLATLETK
+505 QNQLLHSAQIETQ
-518 KAVCDAG
+518 KAQVEAG
-525 KALMEAESAKQK
+525 YAKQK
-537 AKQWIGIGSAV
+537 AQQWIGIGSAV
-548 LAASLVGAIG
+548 LAASLVGAIC

-567 RLAQASIEIE
+567 KLAQASIEVE

-591 TENSEALS
+591 TANNPALR
-599 EALLRAIASGK
+599 EALLRAIAAGK
-610 KLKTLVENKHKL
+610 KLKTLVKNQPEL
-622 EQYPATRPL
+622 EQYPATIPL
-631 LALQIILDKISETQQ
+631 LALQVILDKISEKE
-646 INTSS
+646 SS
-651 FPKKTINWQAHKGAV
+651 LLQRKMTWQAHAGAV
-666 TSVTFSPNRQI
+666 TSVSFSPDRQF
-677 LATGGIDDRVR
+677 LATAGVDDRVR

-694 QKIAEWKALQQSVN
+694 KKIAEWKALQKSVN
-708 MVNFSPNGDFLAT
+708 MVSFSPNGKFLAT

-729 LWNLSGKNISQLKG
+729 FWNLSGKKISEFPAIQ
-743 IKGSVTSISFS
+743 GSVTSISFS
-754 PEGKLLAAAGIDS
+754 PDGNFLAAAGINS
-767 NAAIWKLS
+767 SAAIWQLS
-775 KLPKL
+775 QIPKV
-780 ISSSVQ
+780 SSSPVEL
-786 IPGHKGLVRS
+786 PGHNGLIRS
-796 VNFSPRGDFL
+796 VNFSAIGEFL
-806 TTLDGQST
+806 TTLDGKST
-814 VRIWSL
+814 VRIWDL
-820 SGKLKKILPLQAIGI
+820 SGNLQKTLSMGAIGI
-835 SFSPAPHQYRFAT
+835 SFSPDRHQQRFAT

-854 VGLWN
+854 IGLWN
-859 LSEKALVKEFQT
+859 LSKQELVNELQT
-871 LHFDAKSISF
+871 LHLDAKSISF

-888 ATVGIDKTVRLW
+888 ATLGIDKTVRLW

-905 QVAQFEFEENVVSVS
+905 QVAQFEFEENVVSAS
-920 WSGDGKQIAVAG
+920 WSRDGKQIAVAG
-932 SNGTVWLRQVEGLEE
+932 SNGTVWLRKVEGLED

-953 NFFIS
+953 NFFNS
-958 QPKYFTRFSTLCK
+958 QTEYFTRVSTLCQ

>member
-1 MTLERVKPP
+1 LYGQSPRGCPGFNRRIT
-10 NVLFYFMNSTT
+10 YMNSTA

-35 APNYVKRQADD
+35 AANYVKRQADD
-46 DLYNRL
+46 DFYNGL

-75 IQRLT
+75 IQRLRS
-80 NEGIACAAIDIS
+80 EGIACAAIDIS

-119 DIVNVRTW
+119 DVVNVRTW

-148 LPNISRNIVIF
+148 LANISSNIVIF

-231 FDETEAQPLAAGLA
+231 FDKTEAQPLAAGLA
-245 DLTDSSQEVLRE
+245 EITDSSQEVLRE

-271 LCKLLLENPQLM
+271 LCKLLFENVDLIPDLS
-283 PNLPPPAPPCQG
+283 QG
-295 GEKEPGAPC
+295 GHGGTGGHGGIAPTF
-304 QGGEN
+304 GG
-309 PAAPCQGGENPA
+309 
-321 APCQGGEK
+321 K
-329 DSAAPCQGG
+329 
-338 EKDQINTSKEW
+338 KVIHTSKEW

-363 TQDVPEHLSTIR
+363 SQDVPEHLSTIR
-375 DRLFKENQR
+375 DRLFRENQR

-395 LEQAEIVPDG
+395 LEQVEIVPDG

-419 KRGEKLTISNPIYE
+419 KRLETLIISNPIYE
-433 AVFNKELIEQKL
+433 AVFNKKLIEQKL
-445 EKLSPYSEAIKLW
+445 EKLSPYSEAIKVW
-458 LNSSCEDDSQLLR
+458 LNSNCEDDSQLLR

-480 WAAGK
+480 WAADK

-492 QFLTASQKVILSE
+492 HFLTASQKLILSS
-505 QNQLLHLATLETK
+505 QNQLLHSAQIETRT
-518 KAVCDAG
+518 AQV
-525 KALMEAESAKQK
+525 EADSAKQK
-537 AKQWIGIGSAV
+537 AKQWIGIGSTV
-548 LAASLVGAIG
+548 LAGSLLGAIG

-567 RLAQASIEIE
+567 KLAQASIEIE

-591 TENSEALS
+591 TENSQALS

-610 KLKTLVENKHKL
+610 RLKTLVENKPHL

-631 LALQIILDKISETQQ
+631 LALQVILDKISKKQQ
-646 INTSS
+646 IKTSLL
-651 FPKKTINWQAHKGAV
+651 PQTKMNWQAHAGAV
-666 TSVTFSPNRQI
+666 TSVSFSPDKQI
-677 LATGGIDDRVR
+677 LATAGIDDRVR
-688 IWNLSG
+688 IWNFSG
-694 QKIAEWKALQQSVN
+694 QKLAEWKALQQSVN
-708 MVNFSPNGDFLAT
+708 MLSFSPDGNFLAT

-729 LWNLSGKNISQLKG
+729 FWNLSGKKISQVKA
-743 IKGSVTSISFS
+743 IEGSVTSLSFS

-767 NAAIWKLS
+767 NATIFKLLKQEKNILSIVKLS
-775 KLPKL
+775 
-780 ISSSVQ
+780 
-786 IPGHKGLVRS
+786 GHNGLVRS
-796 VNFSPRGDFL
+796 VNFSPRGNFL
-806 TTLDGQST
+806 TTLDGKST
-814 VRIWSL
+814 VRIWNL
-820 SGKLKKILPLQAIGI
+820 SGKLEKTLAVQAIGI
-835 SFSPAPHQYRFAT
+835 SFSPDKQQYRFAT

-859 LSEKALVKEFQT
+859 LSQKELVNEFET
-871 LHFDAKSISF
+871 LHLDAKSISF

-905 QVAQFEFEENVVSVS
+905 QVAQFEFEENVVSVG
-920 WSGDGKQIAVAG
+920 WSRDGRQIAVAG

-953 NFFIS
+953 NFLSS
-958 QPKYFTRFSTLCK
+958 QPEYLRRVSTICTGL